1 MTNSRTDHQPYVQA
15 VVAEIEDI
23 GLTVAGH
30 AVTGRPPAVR
40 TAVVTLEVPDSGPY
54 ADEDDDLELVWDE
67 AYGWVLHLPAEAG
80 TSDWFMGE
88 DLVPAPGRV
97 ARWVDMVLSNPGLTP
112 SREDGPQRLPES
124 DDEAFETRLSAFAAS
139 A

>member
-1 MTNSRTDHQPYVQA
+1 MTIRADHQPYVQA
-15 VVAEIEDI
+15 AVAEIEDT
-23 GLTVAGH
+23 GLTVLGH

-40 TAVVTLEVPDSGPY
+40 TAVVTLEPPDSGPY
-54 ADEDDDLELVWDE
+54 ADEEEELELVWDE
-67 AYGWVLHLPAEAG
+67 AFGWMLRLPADAG

-124 DDEAFETRLSAFAAS
+124 DDEAFEARLSAYAAS

>member
-1 MTNSRTDHQPYVQA
+1 MTSRTDHAPYVQA
-15 VVAEIEDI
+15 VVGAIEDI
-23 GLTVAGH
+23 DLTVLGH
-30 AVTGRPPAVR
+30 AVTGHPLAVR

-67 AYGWVLHLPAEAG
+67 AYGWVFHLPAEAG
-80 TSDWFMGE
+80 ISDWFMGE
-88 DLVPAPGRV
+88 DLVPAPARV

-124 DDEAFETRLSAFAAS
+124 EDEAFESRLSAFAAS

>member
-1 MTNSRTDHQPYVQA
+1 MTSRTDHQPYIQA
-15 VVAEIEDI
+15 VVAGVERI

-40 TAVVTLEVPDSGPY
+40 NAVITLAPPDSGPY
-54 ADEDDDLELVWDE
+54 ADEDTDLELVWDE
-67 AYGWVLHLPAEAG
+67 AFGWVARLPAEAG

-88 DLVPAPGRV
+88 DLVPAPDRV
-97 ARWVDMVLSNPGLTP
+97 ARWIDMVLANPELTP
-112 SREDGPQRLPES
+112 SREDGPGRLPEN
-124 DDEAFETRLSAFAAS
+124 DDADFEARLSAYAAP

>member
-1 MTNSRTDHQPYVQA
+1 MTSRIDHQPYIQA
-15 VVAEIEDI
+15 VVTAVETI
-23 GLTVAGH
+23 GTAVLGH

-40 TAVVTLEVPDSGPY
+40 TAVVTLAPPEIGPY
-54 ADEDDDLELVWDE
+54 ADEDDGLELVWDE

-88 DLVPAPGRV
+88 DLVPAPARV